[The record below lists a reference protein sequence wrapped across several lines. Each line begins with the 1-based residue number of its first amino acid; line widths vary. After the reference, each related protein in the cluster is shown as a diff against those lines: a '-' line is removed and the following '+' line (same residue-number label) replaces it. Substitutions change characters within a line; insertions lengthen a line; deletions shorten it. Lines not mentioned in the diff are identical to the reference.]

1 MLIKT
6 DIFELEISQNSNVY
20 LGSKKSGQIFTN
32 WSDLDESVKIDLE
45 DISRQVETLM
55 LQTEKLL
62 STPEYA

>member
-32 WSDLDESVKIDLE
+32 WADLDDSVKVDLE

-62 STPEYA
+62 STPGYV

>member
-6 DIFELEISQNSNVY
+6 DIFELEISRNSNVY

-32 WSDLDESVKIDLE
+32 WADLDDSVKVDLE

-55 LQTEKLL
+55 LKTEKLL
-62 STPEYA
+62 YTPGCA

>member
-6 DIFELEISQNSNVY
+6 DIFELEIFQNSNVY

-32 WSDLDESVKIDLE
+32 WADLDDSVKVDLV

-62 STPEYA
+62 YTPGCA

>member
-32 WSDLDESVKIDLE
+32 WADLDDSVKVDLE
-45 DISRQVETLM
+45 AISRQVDSLM
-55 LQTEKLL
+55 LQTEKIL
-62 STPEYA
+62 SIPCCA

>member
-32 WSDLDESVKIDLE
+32 WADLDDRVKVDLE
-45 DISRQVETLM
+45 DISRQVEILM
-55 LQTEKLL
+55 IKTEKLL
-62 STPEYA
+62 YTPACA

>member
-6 DIFELEISQNSNVY
+6 DIFELEISRNSNVY

-32 WSDLDESVKIDLE
+32 WADLDDSVKVDLE

-62 STPEYA
+62 STPGCA

>member
-6 DIFELEISQNSNVY
+6 DIFELEISQNANVY
-20 LGSKKSGQIFTN
+20 LGSKKSGQIFTS
-32 WSDLDESVKIDLE
+32 WADLDDSVKVDLE

-62 STPEYA
+62 STPGYA

>member
-32 WSDLDESVKIDLE
+32 WADLDDSVKVDLE

-55 LQTEKLL
+55 LKTEKLL
-62 STPEYA
+62 YTPGCA

>member
-6 DIFELEISQNSNVY
+6 DIYELEISKNSNVY

>member
-6 DIFELEISQNSNVY
+6 DICELEISQNSNVY

-32 WSDLDESVKIDLE
+32 WADLDDSVKVDLE

-62 STPEYA
+62 STPGYA

>member
-32 WSDLDESVKIDLE
+32 WADLDDSVKVYLE
-45 DISRQVETLM
+45 NISRQVETLM
-55 LQTEKLL
+55 LKTEKLL
-62 STPEYA
+62 YTPGCA